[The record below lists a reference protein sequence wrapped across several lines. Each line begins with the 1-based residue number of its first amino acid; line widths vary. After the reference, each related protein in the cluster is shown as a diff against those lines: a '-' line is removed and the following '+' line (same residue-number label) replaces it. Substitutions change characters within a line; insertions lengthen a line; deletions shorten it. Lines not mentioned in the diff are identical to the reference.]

1 MTTQTRMKTQLT
13 PQQEKDLEWMSSHRA
28 HIELR
33 NKILK
38 GLGGFLLWLG
48 VIIGNYFL
56 LSAVNITTYAQ
67 SIIAVGFEFML
78 ALLLIS
84 ALCKLTNKKMESLTI
99 VFLGFAVSLLAIIFS
114 IITTLAPILATVVAP
129 APAAPSFAI
138 FFTVFLAPT
147 VLFAFAFHSPA
158 TLDND
163 DEN

>member
-78 ALLLIS
+78 GFLLMYVLF
-84 ALCKLTNKKMESLTI
+84 KLVNKKMEFAITSI

-114 IITTLAPILATVVAP
+114 IITTLAPILACLLWLSYV
-129 APAAPSFAI
+129 PS
-138 FFTVFLAPT
+138 
-147 VLFAFAFHSPA
+147 
-158 TLDND
+158 
-163 DEN
+163 